1 MIRPLAI
8 LLCLVLLA
16 GCSRKPGDPFVDAV
30 KSLRPSVVLLTMQ
43 VPSEDTKNS
52 WDDAYATGVVVASG
66 TWGSDIL
73 TVQHAVNHARNLHV
87 TIDNKRRVA
96 GSLIAENSD
105 LDIAVVTTK
114 YRLPPA
120 KLGDSSVL
128 AAGQAIGV
136 MGYPIPDAFES
147 EGLGLAT
154 SIDSGRISSF
164 RKHALELN
172 LPIVPGES
180 GGPVFD
186 ETGQVIGLAES
197 RFDEE
202 RSIGFALPINETRPF
217 LRAHAHAL

>member
-1 MIRPLAI
+1 MNIRFAFFATA
-8 LLCLVLLA
+8 LCLA
-16 GCSRKPGDPFVDAV
+16 GCTQKPADPFVAGV
-30 KSLRPSVVLLTMQ
+30 KALRPAVVLLTMQ
-43 VPSEDTKNS
+43 VPSEDNKS

-66 TWGSDIL
+66 AWGSDIL
-73 TVQHAVNHARNLHV
+73 TVQHAVDRARNLHV
-87 TIDNKRRVA
+87 TIENKRRVT
-96 GSLIAENSD
+96 GHVVAENTN

-114 YRLPPA
+114 TTLPVA
-120 KLGDSSVL
+120 KLGDSSAL
-128 AAGQAIGV
+128 QPGEAIGV

-180 GGPVFD
+180 GGPVFTD
-186 ETGQVIGLAES
+186 DGAVIGVAES

-202 RSIGFALPINETRPF
+202 RSIGFALPINEARPF
-217 LRAHAHAL
+217 LHLHAHGF